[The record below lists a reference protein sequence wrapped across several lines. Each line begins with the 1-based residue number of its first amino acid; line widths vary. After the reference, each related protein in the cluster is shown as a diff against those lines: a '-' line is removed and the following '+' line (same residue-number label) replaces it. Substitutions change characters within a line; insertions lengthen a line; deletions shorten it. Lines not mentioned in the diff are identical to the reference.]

1 MFLMMLVFGVV
12 LVLTFAVVLLMTRPT
27 PAERT
32 IEDRIAKLQT
42 TQNVIPS
49 PLEKATS
56 ELIKQTHLS
65 TIPRLDSLLQHWR
78 LMYEIHL
85 LIQQAESQWSVAG
98 VVACSLGL
106 GLSGYAVGYYELPS
120 ALIALL
126 PALVLAA
133 SPFLVLRYQRTRRLR
148 EFNRHLPEAIDL
160 MSRALRAGHSL
171 TAAVEIVGDESPEPV
186 RSEFRAV
193 YQQQNFGL
201 PAREALVQLAHRIP
215 LPELNFV
222 VTAILLQKETGG
234 NLVEVLDRTTAVIRE
249 RLRIQGEVRIYTA
262 QGRLTGWI
270 LSLLPIAMFFLL
282 SLANRGY
289 TRVLVED
296 PTGRKLV
303 YTGLGLMVVGGLAIR
318 KIVNVKI

>member
-1 MFLMMLVFGVV
+1 MFLMVLVFGVV
-12 LVLTFAVVLLMTRPT
+12 LVLTFGVVLLMTRPT
-27 PAERT
+27 STERT
-32 IEDRIAKLQT
+32 IEGRIAKLHAP
-42 TQNVIPS
+42 QNAVT
-49 PLEKATS
+49 PLEDATS
-56 ELIKQTHLS
+56 TLVKQTRLS
-65 TIPRLDSLLQHWR
+65 TIPRLDVLLQRWG
-78 LMYEIHL
+78 LMYKIHL
-85 LIQQAESQWSVAG
+85 LLEQAESTRTVAG
-98 VVACSLGL
+98 ILACSLAL
-106 GLSGYAVGYYELPS
+106 GVVGYGIGCYELPS
-120 ALIALL
+120 ALMALV
-126 PALVLAA
+126 PALVSAA

-171 TAAVEIVGDESPEPV
+171 TAAIEIVGDESPEPV

-222 VTAILLQKETGG
+222 VTAILLQRETGG
-234 NLVEVLDRTTAVIRE
+234 NLVEVLDRTTEVIRE

-270 LSLLPIAMFFLL
+270 LSLLPVAMFFLL

-303 YTGLGLMVVGGLAIR
+303 YAGLGLMVLGGLAIR

>member
-1 MFLMMLVFGVV
+1 MFLMVLVFSVV
-12 LVLTFAVVLLMTRPT
+12 LVLTFGVVLLMTRPSST
-27 PAERT
+27 ERA
-32 IEDRIAKLQT
+32 IEGRIAKLQVA
-42 TQNVIPS
+42 QNAAT
-49 PLEKATS
+49 PLEDATS
-56 ELIKQTHLS
+56 NLIKQTHLS
-65 TIPRLDSLLQHWR
+65 TIPRLDALLQGWS
-78 LMYEIHL
+78 LMYKIHL
-85 LIQQAESQWSVAG
+85 FIQQAESGWSVAG
-98 VVACSLGL
+98 VLACSLAL
-106 GLSGYAVGYYELPS
+106 GAGGYGIGYYELPS
-120 ALIALL
+120 ALL
-126 PALVLAA
+126 ALVPAVVFAA
-133 SPFLVLRYQRTRRLR
+133 SPFVILRYQRARRLR
-148 EFNRHLPEAIDL
+148 EFNRHLPESIDL

-171 TAAVEIVGDESPEPV
+171 TAAIEIVGDESPEPV

-234 NLVEVLDRTTAVIRE
+234 NLVEVLERTTAVIRE

-303 YTGLGLMVVGGLAIR
+303 YAGLGLMVLGGLAIR

>member
-1 MFLMMLVFGVV
+1 MEE
-12 LVLTFAVVLLMTRPT
+12 A
-27 PAERT
+27 A
-32 IEDRIAKLQT
+32 
-42 TQNVIPS
+42 S
-49 PLEKATS
+49 S
-56 ELIKQTHLS
+56 LIKQTHLS
-65 TIPRLDSLLQHWR
+65 KIPRLDALLQRWR
-78 LMYEIHL
+78 LTYKIHL
-85 LIQQAESQWSVAG
+85 LIEQAESTWTVASVL
-98 VVACSLGL
+98 ACSLAL
-106 GLSGYAVGYYELPS
+106 GLAGYGIGLYQLPS
-120 ALIALL
+120 ALLAFL

-133 SPFLVLRYQRTRRLR
+133 SPFLVLRYQRARRLR

-171 TAAVEIVGDESPEPV
+171 TAAIEIVGDESPEPV

-222 VTAILLQKETGG
+222 VTAVLLQRETGG

-249 RLRIQGEVRIYTA
+249 RLRIQGEVRIHTA

-270 LSLLPIAMFFLL
+270 LSLLPIAMFFLIN
-282 SLANRGY
+282 LANRGY

-296 PTGRKLV
+296 PTGRELV
-303 YTGLGLMVVGGLAIR
+303 YAGLVLMVLGGLVIR
-318 KIVNVKI
+318 RIVNVKI

>member
-1 MFLMMLVFGVV
+1 MFLMVLVFGVV
-12 LVLTFAVVLLMTRPT
+12 LVLTFGVVLLMTRPT
-27 PAERT
+27 SAERT
-32 IEDRIAKLQT
+32 IEGRIAKLQAAPAAAASNEDESST
-42 TQNVIPS
+42 
-49 PLEKATS
+49 
-56 ELIKQTHLS
+56 LIKQTRLS
-65 TIPRLDSLLQHWR
+65 TVPRIDAMLQRWQW
-78 LMYEIHL
+78 MYKIHL
-85 LIQQAESQWSVAG
+85 LIEQAESSWTVAG
-98 VVACSLGL
+98 VLACSLGL
-106 GLSGYAVGYYELPS
+106 GVLGYGVGCYELPG
-120 ALIALL
+120 AWLAFV
-126 PALVLAA
+126 PALALAA
-133 SPFLVLRYQRTRRLR
+133 SPFLALRYQRTRRLR

-171 TAAVEIVGDESPEPV
+171 TAAIEIIGDESPEPV

-201 PAREALVQLAHRIP
+201 PAREALVQLAHKIP

-222 VTAILLQKETGG
+222 VTAILLQRETGG
-234 NLVEVLDRTTAVIRE
+234 NLVEVLERTTAVIRE

-296 PTGRKLV
+296 PLGRKLV
-303 YTGLGLMVVGGLAIR
+303 YTGLGLMVLGGLAIR